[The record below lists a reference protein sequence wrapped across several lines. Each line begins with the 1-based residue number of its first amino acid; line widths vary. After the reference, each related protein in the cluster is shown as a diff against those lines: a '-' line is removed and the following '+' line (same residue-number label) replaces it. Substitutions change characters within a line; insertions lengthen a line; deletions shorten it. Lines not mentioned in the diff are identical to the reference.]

1 MAEIDR
7 TTYKQTTLGQKR
19 EPDHMKLFAKFIPLA
34 FGSAL
39 AAISAM
45 FLLPGT
51 TAQGAADVVVP
62 AFSPLA
68 AEGQTVFDATCAQCH
83 GQNGLGSKKG
93 PPLLHT
99 IYNPGHHGD
108 GAFFRAVKKGVPQH
122 HWSFGN
128 MAPLSGVS
136 DYQISAI
143 VRFVRELQEA
153 NGIVYKKHVM

>member
-1 MAEIDR
+1 
-7 TTYKQTTLGQKR
+7 
-19 EPDHMKLFAKFIPLA
+19 MKLFAKFIPLA
-34 FGSAL
+34 FSSFLVATSAV
-39 AAISAM
+39 
-45 FLLPGT
+45 FLIPGT
-51 TAQGAADVVVP
+51 TAQGAADVVIP

-99 IYNPGHHGD
+99 TYNPGHHGD

-122 HWSFGN
+122 HWSYGN
-128 MAPLSGVS
+128 MAPLPGVS